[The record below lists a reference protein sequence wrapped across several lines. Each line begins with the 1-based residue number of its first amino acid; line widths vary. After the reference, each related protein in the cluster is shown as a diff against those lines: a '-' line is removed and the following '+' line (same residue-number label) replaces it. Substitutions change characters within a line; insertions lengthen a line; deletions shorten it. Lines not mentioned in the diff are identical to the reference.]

1 MDSWQHIVELFL
13 LPPGSIIAAAI
24 LGFVIY
30 GKWRWLG
37 TCIIGL
43 SVASLVALSLPL
55 TSRELTSALEASASP
70 LYVDALE
77 DAKKQAGAIVV
88 LGAGRYSDAPEYG
101 SDTVSRFA
109 LERLRY
115 AARLYKQTGLP
126 ILVAGGSPNGEK
138 IPEARLMR
146 EALQRDFGITPR
158 WVEGRS
164 RNTMENAVLAAQLL
178 KASNIKE
185 VILVT
190 HAWHMQRAEWAFKAA
205 GLQVIP
211 APTGFNT
218 LSERERR
225 LTGYL
230 PSAKGLYWSSVALHE
245 RLGYLWY
252 RWRYP
257 PEALPG
263 LARALSKPTKSQS
276 PNGK

>member
-1 MDSWQHIVELFL
+1 VESWQPIIESFL
-13 LPPGSIIAAAI
+13 LPPGSIIAVAI
-24 LGFVIY
+24 LGFFIY
-30 GKWRWLG
+30 GKWKWLG

-43 SVASLVALSLPL
+43 SVAALVALSLPF
-55 TSRELTSALEASASP
+55 TSRELTSALEASTSP
-70 LYVDALE
+70 LYADALE

-88 LGAGRYSDAPEYG
+88 LGAGRYADAPEYG

-115 AARLYKQTGLP
+115 AARLHQQTGLP
-126 ILVAGGSPNGEK
+126 ILVAGGSTGGEK
-138 IPEARLMR
+138 IPEAKLMG

-158 WVEGRS
+158 WVETRS
-164 RNTMENAVLAAQLL
+164 RNTMENAVSAAQLL
-178 KASNIKE
+178 KARGIKH

-205 GLQVIP
+205 GLQVTA

-230 PSAKGLYWSSVALHE
+230 PSAKGLYWTSMALHE

-257 PEALPG
+257 PEKLPG
-263 LARALSKPTKSQS
+263 VARALSGPTKAKTSG
-276 PNGK
+276 GK